1 MLINALTHRSWYIS
15 LYHFVMEC
23 PLYSDLREYYIGNII
38 AEYNDMNIF
47 CNILKTQNVE
57 RLRNLGAYVYNA
69 SVRRQSIFK

>member
-1 MLINALTHRSWYIS
+1 
-15 LYHFVMEC
+15 MEC
-23 PLYSDLREYYIGNII
+23 PLYIDLREYCIGNII
-38 AEYNDMNIF
+38 AEYNMNIF

>member
-1 MLINALTHRSWYIS
+1 MIDCTILVLSV
-15 LYHFVMEC
+15 LYFVKEC

-38 AEYNDMNIF
+38 AEYNNMNIF

-69 SVRRQSIFK
+69 SVMRQSIFK